1 MYMEVLMN
9 ARAARLLGRHPAA
22 VFFAL
27 SFGLAW
33 AVWLPVGLL
42 FPERLAL
49 LALPGAWA
57 PTLSADLLTALL
69 EGREGLRQLWRRVL
83 RWRVK
88 PSWYGVVLFGV
99 AAIAGLSLGL
109 HRLLGG
115 SVPAPSL
122 PEGIPDAAWL
132 PALPLL
138 FLANVVFGGPL
149 AEEVGWR
156 GYALPALRRSMSAL
170 RASLIIGVAWPLWH
184 LPFFLSPH
192 ASSVVGGVPFV
203 WFVLLGVAWSVLFSW
218 VYVNTESILLVIL
231 FHAAINT
238 TLGTLGILGQGSGD
252 LTPLVLNVGLTWL
265 VVVLV
270 ITRFGADLVRR
281 REAASP
287 LAAPGHA
294 DDAEPSPGGLGEVP
308 ARAPRGAR

>member
-1 MYMEVLMN
+1 MT
-9 ARAARLLGRHPAA
+9 ARAPRLLRQHPAA
-22 VFFAL
+22 AFFIL

-33 AVWLPVGLL
+33 AVWLPVALL

-57 PTLSADLLTALL
+57 PTLSAVLLTALL
-69 EGREGLRQLWRRVL
+69 EGRQGLRQLWRRVL

-88 PSWYGVVLFGV
+88 PVWYGVVLFGV
-99 AAIAGLSLGL
+99 GAIAGLSLGL
-109 HRLLGG
+109 QRLLGG

-122 PEGIPDAAWL
+122 PEGIPDSAWL
-132 PALPLL
+132 PAVPML
-138 FLANVVFGGPL
+138 FLVNVFVGGPL

-156 GYALPALRRSMSAL
+156 GYALPVLRRSMSAL

-184 LPFFLSPH
+184 LPFFVSPH

-203 WFVLLGVAWSVLFSW
+203 WFALLGTAWSVLFAW

-238 TLGTLGILGQGSGD
+238 TIGTLGILGQGSGD

-270 ITRFGADLVRR
+270 IARSGKEFGATPGGRR
-281 REAASP
+281 R
-287 LAAPGHA
+287 
-294 DDAEPSPGGLGEVP
+294 D
-308 ARAPRGAR
+308 PR